1 MKHQRVVSDVQATM
15 ILATTLLLL
24 VQWQRVS
31 SINAMWCL
39 HLSIC
44 SREHVSYGAREVP
57 MLMGAQTNTIC

>member
-31 SINAMWCL
+31 SINAMWCAYISL
-39 HLSIC
+39 FAAGNMYPMV
-44 SREHVSYGAREVP
+44 HVKYP
-57 MLMGAQTNTIC
+57 C